1 MGGNIRVGLEDSIWI
16 SRVKLAESN
25 AQQVTKAR
33 ILIENLGLQIATPDE
48 AREMLS
54 LKGDDMV
61 SF

>member
-1 MGGNIRVGLEDSIWI
+1 MRG
-16 SRVKLAESN
+16 KLAESN